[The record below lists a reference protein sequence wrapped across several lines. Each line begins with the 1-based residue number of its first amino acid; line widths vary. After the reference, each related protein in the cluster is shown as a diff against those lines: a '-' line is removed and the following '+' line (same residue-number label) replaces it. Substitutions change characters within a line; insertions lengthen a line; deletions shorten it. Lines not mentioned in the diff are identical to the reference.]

1 MEAQPKISKNDPKK
15 KNSIQH
21 AQNAQQVQKGLQS
34 WRERIETSDKSDRPY
49 THWY

>member
-1 MEAQPKISKNDPKK
+1 MEAQPKISKNDPKKK

-34 WRERIETSDKSDRPY
+34 
-49 THWY
+49 